1 MYVGYDDSGEQPC
14 PYSDLDEFLCEYVDG
29 EMDPSVRAAFEEIV
43 SRDPALAEHVECLRQ
58 TRAML
63 CAYSHRVGAPC
74 SLHARLHY
82 ELSRELM
89 REEAPL
95 LTPVTSRL
103 GRVATFASAVVLTL
117 AIGLYVSET
126 PLSNTAP
133 VVAEQGAGRQTQTSE
148 RLRSIPHP
156 LHPYWDPSNWEADPQ
171 ASPRVQPPYAS
182 GFAGTLPVVHTQS
195 AFPLGYNGTLLQTA
209 GYTQPSFSRLP

>member
-29 EMDPSVRAAFEEIV
+29 EMDPAVRAAFEEIV
-43 SRDPALAEHVECLRQ
+43 NRDPALAEHVECLRQ

-89 REEAPL
+89 QQEAPL
-95 LTPVTSRL
+95 LAPVASRL

-117 AIGLYVSET
+117 ALGLYVSET
-126 PLSNTAP
+126 SFTEAPQVVTQHTA
-133 VVAEQGAGRQTQTSE
+133 VKKASE
-148 RLRSIPHP
+148 RLPAMPHP
-156 LHPYWDPSNWEADPQ
+156 LHPYWNPSSRGADPQ
-171 ASPRVQPPYAS
+171 ASLVSVQPPYAT
-182 GFAGTLPVVHTQS
+182 GFAGTLPAVHTQS
-195 AFPLGYNGTLLQTA
+195 AFPVRYNGTLLHTA
-209 GYTQPSFSRLP
+209 GYTQASSSLP